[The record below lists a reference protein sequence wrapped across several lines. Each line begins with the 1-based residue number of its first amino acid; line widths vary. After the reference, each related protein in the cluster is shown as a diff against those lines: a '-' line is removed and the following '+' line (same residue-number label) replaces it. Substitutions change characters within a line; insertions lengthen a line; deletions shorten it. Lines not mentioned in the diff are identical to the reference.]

1 MLERKVI
8 KRSSR
13 LVDEGTMG
21 FHDYTTKWE
30 SMEEFTERVVNEVN
44 KIEADRKLRYHS
56 LHFCADGNGKTNAAI
71 IIYNNRDTEPTY
83 CLL

>member
-1 MLERKVI
+1 MLERKII

-30 SMEEFTERVVNEVN
+30 SMEDFTERVVNEVN
-44 KIEADRKLRYHS
+44 KIKEERRLQYHS
-56 LHFCADGNGKTNAAI
+56 LHFCADGNGKTNMAV
-71 IIYNNRDTEPTY
+71 IIYNNKDTDPKY
-83 CLL
+83 YLP

>member
-1 MLERKVI
+1 MLERKII

-30 SMEEFTERVVNEVN
+30 SMEDFTERVVNEVN
-44 KIEADRKLRYHS
+44 KIKEERDLQYHS
-56 LHFCADGNGKTNAAI
+56 LHFCADGNGKTNTAV
-71 IIYNNRDTEPTY
+71 IIYNNRDTDSLFCPA
-83 CLL
+83 